1 MRISTTRSLIAGAAC
16 VVSGGLLSSAH
27 AQSMRDPAPATQ
39 QQATPDK
46 KPIKQDRYKITREEL
61 AEYGASNLFDVVSR
75 ARPQM
80 MVPPMNGGMG
90 AGMRPQVQVFLEG
103 QAMGTS
109 DALKNYTADR
119 IKEVRYYKPS
129 EAVVRLNV
137 SDGAAVIQLI
147 PVDAL
152 HDKP

>member
-1 MRISTTRSLIAGAAC
+1 MRNLATRSLFAGALC
-16 VVSGGLLSSAH
+16 VVSGGLLTTAR
-27 AQSMRDPAPATQ
+27 AQSMRDPAPAAQ
-39 QQATPDK
+39 QQAPDK

-61 AEYGASNLFDVVSR
+61 ADYGASNLFDVISR

-103 QAMGTS
+103 QAMGTA